1 MAWSFG
7 RLSCSFTTISRAS
20 ESTLKRAPSI
30 SSQSLS
36 GSKSSKVVFAS
47 IANASS
53 GPAVHAE
60 NDEPY

>member
-7 RLSCSFTTISRAS
+7 RWSCSFTTISRAS

-36 GSKSSKVVFAS
+36 GSKSSKVVFVS
-47 IANASS
+47 IVANASS
-53 GPAVHAE
+53 GPAVV
-60 NDEPY
+60 